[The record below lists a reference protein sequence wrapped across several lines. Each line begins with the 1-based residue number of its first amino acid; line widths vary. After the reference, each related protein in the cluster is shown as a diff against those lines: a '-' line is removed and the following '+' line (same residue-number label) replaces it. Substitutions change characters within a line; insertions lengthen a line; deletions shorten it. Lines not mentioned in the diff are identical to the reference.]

1 MKIVLASRNRKKIGE
16 LKAILSKHF
25 AEIEILSLDDVGI
38 FDEIEENGQTFEEN
52 ALIKARVAATSGMI
66 GVGDDSGLTVE
77 YLGGEPG
84 IYSARYAARC
94 NYAGD
99 HNDAANN
106 EVLLQ
111 KLNGVPTEQRSAA
124 FVCTIA
130 CVIPEGQPLSGDPII
145 GTGYCPGEIL
155 FNPRGNSGFGYDPLF
170 WFDPFGKTFAEMS
183 AEEKNAI
190 SHRGAAVRS
199 FAAAFNARIAEEK
212 EKLWKRYGL

>member
-77 YLGGEPG
+77 HLGGEPG

-130 CVIPEGQPLSGDPII
+130 CVFPDGREVVVRGEAPGRILTEYIGEG
-145 GTGYCPGEIL
+145 
-155 FNPRGNSGFGYDPLF
+155 GFGYDPLF
-170 WFDPFGKTFAEMS
+170 YYEPLQKTFAS
-183 AEEKNAI
+183 LTSEEKNAI
-190 SHRGAAVRS
+190 SHRGRAV
-199 FAAAFNARIAEEK
+199 
-212 EKLWKRYGL
+212 EKLAEALKQ